1 MDIQKMMQQ
10 AKTMQDKMQNLQAQL
25 ADKEVEGSSGGG
37 MVKVR
42 MSCKGECKGIEID
55 PSMIKD
61 GEKEILEDLLKAAL
75 NDAKG
80 RADATLAEETQK
92 LMAEMGLPANMQM
105 PF

>member
-55 PSMIKD
+55 PSMIKLC
-61 GEKEILEDLLKAAL
+61 KK
-75 NDAKG
+75 
-80 RADATLAEETQK
+80 
-92 LMAEMGLPANMQM
+92 
-105 PF
+105 